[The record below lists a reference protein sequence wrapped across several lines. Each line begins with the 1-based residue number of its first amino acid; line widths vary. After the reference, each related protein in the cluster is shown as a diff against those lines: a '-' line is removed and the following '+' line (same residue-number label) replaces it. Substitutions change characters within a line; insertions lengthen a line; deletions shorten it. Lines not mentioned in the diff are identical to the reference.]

1 MIDYNT
7 AVQRLV
13 FHEGCVLKPYRDKKG
28 KLTIG
33 IGRCIDTNPFTA
45 EELRA
50 VGDWQHGITKNA
62 AYYLL
67 RNDIT
72 AIIKRLKD
80 RIPFWRNL
88 SDERQY
94 ALLDMAF
101 QMGVD
106 GVCNF
111 KKMIAAMGVGN
122 WNEAKTQCL
131 DSKYA
136 REFKTR
142 SGRIANCIQTGKFI
156 M

>member
-13 FHEGCVLKPYRDKKG
+13 FHEGCVLKPYRDTKG

-62 AYYLL
+62 AYMLL
-67 RNDIT
+67 RNDINKT
-72 AIIKRLKD
+72 YEELKKK
-80 RIPFWRNL
+80 IPFYRGL

-94 ALLDMAF
+94 ALLDMAY

-122 WNEAKTQCL
+122 WNEAKAQCL
-131 DSKYA
+131 DSDYA
-136 REFKTR
+136 EEHKTR
-142 SGRIANCIQTGKFI
+142 AGRIANCIQTGKFI